1 MRLLTVGTNPKV
13 VGGLG
18 GIVNIYIDLNSEG
31 SRETDEDKRQ
41 LEKKCI
47 HLTLSGS
54 IKNKM
59 TKKT

>member
-41 LEKKCI
+41 LEKKMYS
-47 HLTLSGS
+47 LDFVWF
-54 IKNKM
+54 NK
-59 TKKT
+59 K